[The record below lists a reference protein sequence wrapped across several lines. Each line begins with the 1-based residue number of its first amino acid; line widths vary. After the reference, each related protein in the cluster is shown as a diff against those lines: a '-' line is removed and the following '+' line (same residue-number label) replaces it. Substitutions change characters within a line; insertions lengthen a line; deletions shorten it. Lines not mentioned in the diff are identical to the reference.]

1 MSRAMMGYALRKER
15 AMRHDPAGAVIV
27 IMLRSLK
34 MPGMAQ
40 AVQDLHEQGSPA
52 FEAASR

>member
-1 MSRAMMGYALRKER
+1 MSHAMMGCVLREEH
-15 AMRHDPAGAVIV
+15 AMRHDPAGAAIV

-40 AVQDLHEQGSPA
+40 AVQDLLEQGSPA